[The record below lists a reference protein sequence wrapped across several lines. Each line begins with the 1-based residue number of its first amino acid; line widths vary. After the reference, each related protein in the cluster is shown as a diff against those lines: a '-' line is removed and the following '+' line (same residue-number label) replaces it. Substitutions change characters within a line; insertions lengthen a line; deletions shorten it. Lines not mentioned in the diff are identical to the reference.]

1 MESKCH
7 ENFLPRDWGNF
18 LHNNFHLLQALRHMY
33 ALAAEKRL
41 LVPIDVSTR
50 RPCYARVTVQYSR
63 QNNTEQGAVVSMTAP
78 CLIPEPRRLKT
89 VS

>member
-1 MESKCH
+1 
-7 ENFLPRDWGNF
+7 
-18 LHNNFHLLQALRHMY
+18 MY

-50 RPCYARVTVQYSR
+50 RPCYAKVTVQYSK
-63 QNNTEQGAVVSMTAP
+63 QNNTEQGGGAVVSMTAP